1 MNRDGGQKAPRALP
15 GAFILN
21 AGFAA
26 CEFCE
31 CEGTPGRKAFYRD
44 RVSQKGVGF
53 TSRNN
58 VILQRHGVQI
68 STSQGGGAPSSKLEN
83 LKTSKCF
90 MLRVNI

>member
-1 MNRDGGQKAPRALP
+1 MNRDGGQKAPCALP

-21 AGFAA
+21 VGFAA
-26 CEFCE
+26 SSVNVR
-31 CEGTPGRKAFYRD
+31 GRLEEKRSTD
-44 RVSQKGVGF
+44 TVSQKGVGF

-58 VILQRHGVQI
+58 VILQQHGVQI
-68 STSQGGGAPSSKLEN
+68 SISQGGGAPSSKVEN